1 MSLPSGAAG
10 AMMDCAMT
18 PKDTMQRY
26 FDTWNARDFD
36 AFEAQLADDCEFA
49 GPLGTA
55 RGPAAFRAGIE
66 RLSQTVARA
75 EVIGMAADGP
85 DVMTWFELHTTT
97 GDTVPVAGWATVEDG
112 RLRRNRVTFDPRPML
127 GS

>member
-1 MSLPSGAAG
+1 MSLPSDATL
-10 AMMDCAMT
+10 AMMECVMT

-26 FDTWNARDFD
+26 FETWNARDFD

-55 RGPAAFRAGIE
+55 RGPAELRAGIE
-66 RLSQTVARA
+66 RLSQTVERA
-75 EVIGMAADGP
+75 EVVAMAADGE
-85 DVMTWFELHTTT
+85 DVLTWFELRTSG

-127 GS
+127 G